1 MTPAW
6 IRHLPAKR
14 RCALRVLELD
24 ISAGDRWDSETLR
37 NHVWPLLRAIVIPA
51 TVPRLEIHWI
61 LQNGS
66 GSECLKDYAARL
78 NLSRTG
84 TKSDMG
90 ILADMVG
97 CDLAPFDMFRAGNG
111 PLGSVLVSKSE
122 LQC

>member
-6 IRHLPAKR
+6 IGYLPAKR
-14 RCALRVLELD
+14 RSALRVLELD

-37 NHVWPLLRAIVIPA
+37 NHVWPLLYAIVTPR
-51 TVPRLEIHWI
+51 TVPRLEIRWI

-84 TKSDMG
+84 TKSDVG
-90 ILADMVG
+90 ILAEMVG
-97 CDLAPFDMFRAGNG
+97 CDPAAFG
-111 PLGSVLVSKSE
+111 
-122 LQC
+122 